1 MWSRNN
7 LGMELVERRNGFRS
21 QLEESYF
28 LINVSFA
35 FFLMRV
41 PQPILEAYYYF
52 QNTNFQKEK
61 NSSYM
66 IGDEMKVNLKRQTIK

>member
-1 MWSRNN
+1 MWSCNN